1 MPETYPSSNAAA
13 GLALSRIQVQEDA
26 QESSAPSP
34 AGESSKTNK
43 KVVVRPPPVT
53 QRQCSWG
60 CAGCAGAAVLDLSTP
75 ADMIRQRQNRMTLME
90 QRKEL
95 RNRLGEAS
103 VYVCPKHKRASI
115 AQPDNY
121 KAGFDWNKSTRDNY
135 QAKEGSEG
143 YGEYTE
149 PYAAVRATL
158 DHDYHGRYTL
168 ARQKEQD
175 ELIRAVLEQGGAED
189 HPWVVFTAGAM
200 GAGKTH
206 VMDWLCERGVLPL
219 MVPIDADLFK
229 AALPEWAGYVSR
241 DPLTAG
247 FHTRRESGYLVEL
260 AQEASLRARQHVW
273 VDGSLR
279 DGEWYQ
285 QVFARIRAR
294 HPAYRIAI
302 LYVAADRDTVYR
314 RIAARAEETG
324 RHVPR
329 AEVDDSLARVPKS
342 VERLAAQVEF
352 LAGIDNSTDAPQ
364 LRSYFCEADDLS
376 RDVDLRAAA
385 DDDEWAPLR
394 DHFSDGGAPPPP
406 VAPTLP
412 PPGPRREPLTSKL

>member
-1 MPETYPSSNAAA
+1 
-13 GLALSRIQVQEDA
+13 
-26 QESSAPSP
+26 
-34 AGESSKTNK
+34 
-43 KVVVRPPPVT
+43 
-53 QRQCSWG
+53 
-60 CAGCAGAAVLDLSTP
+60 
-75 ADMIRQRQNRMTLME
+75 
-90 QRKEL
+90 
-95 RNRLGEAS
+95 
-103 VYVCPKHKRASI
+103 
-115 AQPDNY
+115 
-121 KAGFDWNKSTRDNY
+121 
-135 QAKEGSEG
+135 
-143 YGEYTE
+143 
-149 PYAAVRATL
+149 
-158 DHDYHGRYTL
+158 
-168 ARQKEQD
+168 
-175 ELIRAVLEQGGAED
+175 
-189 HPWVVFTAGAM
+189 M

-302 LYVAADRDTVYR
+302 LWSPTATPCTGGSPRAPRSRAATCRAPRSTT
-314 RIAARAEETG
+314 ARACPSRSRQPRG
-324 RHVPR
+324 RVPR
-329 AEVDDSLARVPKS
+329 RH
-342 VERLAAQVEF
+342 R
-352 LAGIDNSTDAPQ
+352 Q
-364 LRSYFCEADDLS
+364 LDR
-376 RDVDLRAAA
+376 RAAA
-385 DDDEWAPLR
+385 PLVAAR
-394 DHFSDGGAPPPP
+394 PTTSPRRRPPRRRRRRRRVGAAARSFADGGAPPPP

>member
-1 MPETYPSSNAAA
+1 MAS
-13 GLALSRIQVQEDA
+13 LA
-26 QESSAPSP
+26 SP
-34 AGESSKTNK
+34 TLRQLRSLL
-43 KVVVRPPPVT
+43 VRRV
-53 QRQCSWG
+53 SL
-60 CAGCAGAAVLDLSTP
+60 AGASFRVDA
-75 ADMIRQRQNRMTLME
+75 
-90 QRKEL
+90 
-95 RNRLGEAS
+95 
-103 VYVCPKHKRASI
+103 
-115 AQPDNY
+115 NY
-121 KAGFDWNKSTRDNY
+121 DFARSTRDNY
-135 QAKEGSEG
+135 QAGPSDAG
-143 YGEYTE
+143 AADASS
-149 PYAAVRATL
+149 YAAIRAQL
-158 DHDYHGRYTL
+158 DAAYHGTYSR
-168 ARQKEQD
+168 ARRQFQD
-175 ELIRAVLEQGGAED
+175 RLVDAVVDLPAAEPRSA
-189 HPWVVFTAGAM
+189 PWIVFTAGAM

-394 DHFSDGGAPPPP
+394 DHFADGSAPPPP

>member
-1 MPETYPSSNAAA
+1 M
-13 GLALSRIQVQEDA
+13 
-26 QESSAPSP
+26 
-34 AGESSKTNK
+34 
-43 KVVVRPPPVT
+43 
-53 QRQCSWG
+53 
-60 CAGCAGAAVLDLSTP
+60 
-75 ADMIRQRQNRMTLME
+75 
-90 QRKEL
+90 
-95 RNRLGEAS
+95 
-103 VYVCPKHKRASI
+103 
-115 AQPDNY
+115 
-121 KAGFDWNKSTRDNY
+121 
-135 QAKEGSEG
+135 
-143 YGEYTE
+143 
-149 PYAAVRATL
+149 
-158 DHDYHGRYTL
+158 
-168 ARQKEQD
+168 
-175 ELIRAVLEQGGAED
+175 
-189 HPWVVFTAGAM
+189 
-200 GAGKTH
+200 
-206 VMDWLCERGVLPL
+206 
-219 MVPIDADLFK
+219 
-229 AALPEWAGYVSR
+229 
-241 DPLTAG
+241 
-247 FHTRRESGYLVEL
+247 
-260 AQEASLRARQHVW
+260 W

-394 DHFSDGGAPPPP
+394 DHFADGSAPPPP